1 MTLHPRVS
9 RRWFWGCACGE
20 ARRVAMC
27 FVLVV
32 CKRGHLQVVVSAQ
45 PQLALLQFSSD
56 EYAAHSTPVPLS
68 HAAAT
73 NLVEEHW
80 VSNSMVDSLANLL
93 DMRQAGADMPAAV
106 TAIVTAALNHRG
118 ADVATRLPPFA
129 EVLKAAVAA
138 PAPVP
143 LSASELAEGLVHL
156 ARSLHM
162 LADDMPKVGLWQWQ
176 GAGWLRGIAEQ
187 TSWGVLTDSSGYG
200 AGCIGGRDGTVCM
213 GRRAGSRLYSM
224 CLEHMFLVSHRVTLG
239 RTTVHAP

>member
-1 MTLHPRVS
+1 MTLHPRLS

-20 ARRVAMC
+20 AGRGAMC
-27 FVLVV
+27 RVLAV
-32 CKRGHLQVVVSAQ
+32 CKRSASVAICRLWCLPSLSLPAHVLCMPHCNLQAMNML
-45 PQLALLQFSSD
+45 P
-56 EYAAHSTPVPLS
+56 TPHPSPLS
-68 HAAAT
+68 HGTAT

-80 VSNSMVDSLANLL
+80 VSNSMVDTLANLS
-93 DMRQAGADMPAAV
+93 DMRKAGADMPAAV

-118 ADVATRLPPFA
+118 HDVATRLPPFA

-138 PAPVP
+138 PAPAP

-187 TSWGVLTDSSGYG
+187 TSWGVLTNSSGYG
-200 AGCIGGRDGTVCM
+200 AGCIGGRDGAGCI
-213 GRRAGSRLYSM
+213 GGRAGSRL
-224 CLEHMFLVSHRVTLG
+224 
-239 RTTVHAP
+239 